1 MKHYYPIRLFVA
13 DRQEVYLEGL
23 SHILQTAP
31 DIDLLGTTTDG
42 NELTSALTILQ
53 PDILLTDPTFD
64 IGDNTTV
71 LQYVPKTLPNV
82 NIIALSLLDD
92 VPMLGSMLQAGVQG
106 FLLRQCDRLEILEAI
121 HDVYNRKP
129 YYSRAIASQAMRLFS
144 APRSSMQREIFSVR
158 EKQIIQLICQ
168 DMVTKEIAARLDL
181 SNRTVEGY
189 RLRIMEKMNVRG
201 TAGIVVYAIRQNMV
215 EV

>member
-53 PDILLTDPTFD
+53 PDILLADPTFN

-71 LQYVPKTLPNV
+71 LEYVPKALPNLS
-82 NIIALSLLDD
+82 IIALSLQDD
-92 VPMLGSMLQAGVQG
+92 VPRLSSMLQAGVQG

-121 HDVYNRKP
+121 YDVYNRKS
-129 YYSRAIASQAMRLFS
+129 YYCRAILSQAMRLFS
-144 APRSSMQREIFSVR
+144 ASGASSQEIFSVR

-168 DMVTKEIAARLDL
+168 DMATKEIAARLDL

-189 RLRIMEKMNVRG
+189 RLRIMEKMNVNG
-201 TAGIVVYAIRQNMV
+201 TAGIVIYAIRHNLV
-215 EV
+215 KV